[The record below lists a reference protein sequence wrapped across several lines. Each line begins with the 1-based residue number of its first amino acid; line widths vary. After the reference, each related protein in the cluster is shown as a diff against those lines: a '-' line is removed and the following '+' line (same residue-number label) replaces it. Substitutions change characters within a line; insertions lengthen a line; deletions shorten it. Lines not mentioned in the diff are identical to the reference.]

1 MKKNWTKYI
10 LAFVAVL
17 LVRLIPMR
25 APNLEPIMATQ
36 MPFGRVYGSMAA
48 FIFGAASIVV
58 YDSFT
63 SGIGI
68 WTLVTAVAYGLLGL
82 GASAFFRN
90 RTGRANYVKYAIVA
104 TIAYDLVT
112 GLSIGPMFFGQSFVG
127 ALVGQIPFTTLHL
140 LGNVAFAIVL
150 SPVIEMWA
158 AKESSI
164 EVPVL
169 VPKLKA

>member
-1 MKKNWTKYI
+1 MKKNWFKYI
-10 LAFVAVL
+10 FAFVAVL

-25 APNLEPIMATQ
+25 APNLEPIMAAQ
-36 MPFGRVYGSMAA
+36 MPFGRVYGGVAS

-82 GASAFFRN
+82 GAGAFFKN
-90 RTGRANYVKYAIVA
+90 RTGRANYVKYTIVA

-112 GLSIGPMFFGQSFVG
+112 GLSIGPIFFGQSLISAF
-127 ALVGQIPFTTLHL
+127 VGQIPFTLLHL

-158 AKESSI
+158 VKESNV

-169 VPKLKA
+169 VPKLKV